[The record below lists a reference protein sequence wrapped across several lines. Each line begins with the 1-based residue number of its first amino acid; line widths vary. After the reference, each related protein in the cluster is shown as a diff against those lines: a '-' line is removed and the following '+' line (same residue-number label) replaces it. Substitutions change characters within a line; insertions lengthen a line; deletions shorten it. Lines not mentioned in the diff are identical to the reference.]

1 MHRLPSLLNIHRT
14 KDISTLVFYAF
25 SFYFNNAGITVA
37 LQQTTYNTAETDG
50 PLSVCIQMFVGN
62 LQRNVSLSVIT
73 TDGSAICM
81 PLI

>member
-1 MHRLPSLLNIHRT
+1 MW
-14 KDISTLVFYAF
+14 LVLCFF
-25 SFYFNNAGITVA
+25 ILFNNAGITVA

-50 PLSVCIQMFVGN
+50 PLSVCVEMFRGN

-81 PLI
+81 ALI